1 MTATAA
7 VGFRATG
14 RRRHQRSTRDPGSG
28 IGKTCGDTVHQG
40 VDAFATLPDGVGE
53 CDEVVLIGVGG
64 KWTRVADQLPA
75 AGSGDPT
82 GMHDTKIPG
91 MRLRHRRE
99 WSDDR
104 CRVRIDEG
112 QRRHGV
118 VRAPWPAAATGS
130 VHVRKIIVQR
140 RRGPPDTR
148 VGEARSP
155 TVTISS
161 VVQRNH
167 RGSRRGRG
175 MRGSLLPQTVP
186 GWRSRAE
193 RFDMAVLEAYEP
205 IERRWHHRVSGLDVA
220 VDEIPRISPKDPDS
234 VQWPPEVIADG
245 PIALA
250 RLIPAGVDIR
260 GNSTRARIVLFRKPI
275 ERRAKNTDE
284 LAELLH
290 EVLVAQVATH
300 LGVEPSVIDPSIDDE

>member
-1 MTATAA
+1 MAPPARRPEPITARRRGHPPGAPGTPNPQSGDTAPATDLAAAAPQLFRAGFGVREHPEMTATAA

-14 RRRHQRSTRDPGSG
+14 RRRHQRSARDPGSG

-82 GMHDTKIPG
+82 GMHDTEIPG
-91 MRLRHRRE
+91 MGLRHRRE
-99 WSDDR
+99 WSDDG

-175 MRGSLLPQTVP
+175 MRGSLLPQTPRRSPGPVP
-186 GWRSRAE
+186 RPGPPRWRR
-193 RFDMAVLEAYEP
+193 
-205 IERRWHHRVSGLDVA
+205 
-220 VDEIPRISPKDPDS
+220 
-234 VQWPPEVIADG
+234 
-245 PIALA
+245 
-250 RLIPAGVDIR
+250 
-260 GNSTRARIVLFRKPI
+260 
-275 ERRAKNTDE
+275 
-284 LAELLH
+284 
-290 EVLVAQVATH
+290 
-300 LGVEPSVIDPSIDDE
+300 